1 MKTTYLSGTEP
12 GVKELG
18 QAVGYTGRKME
29 ITYTDQWKHGQH
41 QLHPLYHRDHGDFEP
56 LPAYIEIDPGVGEL
70 SAGVGQKSGTPIYV
84 WHGRACRVGVSA
96 SLTRNEVVDLIDEV
110 APLAEIVARGYE
122 EKWDGSNYVGKL
134 DADAEGAL
142 SKIEQICDER
152 ETDSGG
158 VWDAGNWFSDAPPH
172 EITAK
177 TTDDELEKIAEEYV
191 KDAGRDNISLNFL
204 EEYLT
209 DMRERMQQ
217 EVAQ

>member
-1 MKTTYLSGTEP
+1 
-12 GVKELG
+12 
-18 QAVGYTGRKME
+18 ME

-56 LPAYIEIDPGVGEL
+56 LPAYIEIDPDAGEL

-84 WHGRACRVGVSA
+84 WLKKACRVGVSA
-96 SLTRNEVVDLIDEV
+96 HLMHDEIKELLDEIK
-110 APLAEIVARGYE
+110 PLAEVVASGYA
-122 EKWDGSNYVGKL
+122 EKWDGSNYVGRL

-142 SKIEQICDER
+142 SKIEQICGER
-152 ETDSGG
+152 ETDGGG
-158 VWDAGNWFSDAPPH
+158 VWDAGNWFSGAPPH

-209 DMRERMQQ
+209 DMREKRRDD
-217 EVAQ
+217 EE